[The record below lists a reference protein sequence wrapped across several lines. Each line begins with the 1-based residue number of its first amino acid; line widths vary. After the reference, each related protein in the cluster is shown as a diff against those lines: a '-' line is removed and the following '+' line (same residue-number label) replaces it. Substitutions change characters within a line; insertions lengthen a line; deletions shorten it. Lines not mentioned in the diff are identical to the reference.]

1 MRCTSRASA
10 AALCA
15 GAVVAAAGG
24 CGPFYPWAKPGAE
37 PRQIFGIGVG
47 AGSPWVVSDGRIDSG
62 SQIGAH
68 YTFWATRRA
77 AIEFAGGGRRF
88 TDRDV
93 GGELAVASWTVS
105 LLRSYPTV
113 LEPPGKKPR
122 DVFRWWWGLG
132 AGEAT
137 LSHSAATLT
146 ESVRVSTGRPVS
158 GSTMW

>member
-1 MRCTSRASA
+1 M
-10 AALCA
+10 
-15 GAVVAAAGG
+15 
-24 CGPFYPWAKPGAE
+24 
-37 PRQIFGIGVG
+37 
-47 AGSPWVVSDGRIDSG
+47 VSDGRIDSG

-146 ESVRVSTGRPVS
+146 EDSVPVVTGSIGMTVIDTGGLQLSVLATITFGETVGVVSSQPIDLRMMMDVGVRF
-158 GSTMW
+158 GNAF